1 MSAARSITII
11 DPRVGDIAAV
21 VAGLPAGEA
30 VFVLDD
36 SQDGL
41 GQIAA
46 LLAGTD
52 GISALHIVGHGSAG
66 ALVLGNGL
74 VDTAALAAHADD
86 LATIGRHLAPGGDI
100 LLYGCNV
107 AAGDAG
113 QAFIDSFGALTHADI
128 AASTDVTGAAAL
140 GGNWTLEAH
149 SGAIEAH
156 SLAFAAFHGTL
167 DTINGDGAA
176 NVLTGTEGDDTI
188 SGFGGNDTISGL
200 GGNDVIDGGTGADDM
215 AGGLG
220 DDIYYVDN
228 AGDTITEAANAGTD
242 LVYATASV
250 VLSANVENATLLGS
264 GAINLVGN
272 ALDNV
277 LIGNS
282 GGNLL
287 NGGSG
292 NDYLDGLAG
301 ADTLVGGK
309 GDDTYVLSAV
319 SDVVI
324 ESEFEG
330 TDTIRAG
337 FSYALGKNI
346 ENLVFTGT
354 GDYAGVGNIL
364 GNVMTGNDG
373 NNILSGEDGN
383 DTLYGGNG
391 TDTLIGGTSNDILD
405 GGAGGDAM
413 IGGTGNDTYY
423 VDSVD
428 DVIVEEANQGVD
440 TVVTKFGWTL
450 GDDFENLTLTGSD
463 AVNGTGTAADN
474 ILIGNGA
481 DNTLLGNGCND
492 TLDGGAGVDTLI
504 GGTGNDSYTVD
515 SIGDLIV
522 ENADEGADSVTASV
536 SYTLVD
542 NVENLTLTGTADLS
556 GTGNDANNVIVGNDG
571 ANTLSG
577 LGGNDT
583 IDGGKGA
590 DAMDGGAGNDTY
602 IVDDAGD
609 TVTDSAG
616 TDTVQSSITWVLA
629 ASLENVTLTGKAAI
643 NATGN
648 AQANVITGND
658 GDNVIDGGA
667 GADTMI
673 GGAGADTYYVD
684 NSADK
689 AIETAQGGGT
699 DLVIASASFKLTDY
713 ADNLTLTGTADL
725 SAGGNVIG
733 NVITGNSGN
742 NVIEGGGGKDTLDG
756 RDGSDLYVVSN
767 TRDGFQG
774 EIQDTGTTGTDEVR
788 LSYTTSGYSVF
799 SDKDTGIER
808 IVIGT
813 GTGAVADSTGTA
825 AVAVSAAKLLNAVII
840 LGNAGSNR
848 ITGTAFGDTIDGG
861 LGADALTGGLGDDTY
876 YVDDAKDRVI
886 ERALQGYDTVYATVS
901 VKLAKSVEAL
911 VLTGS
916 ADLYGTG
923 GADNNTITGNLGNNL
938 LDGGKGD
945 DVLIGGAG
953 NDRLIGGQGADTL
966 QGGSG
971 TDVFVFADKPVTGGP
986 VDVIVDFNQGESDRI
1001 ELDKDAFRGL
1011 GRVLGTISADQFWS
1025 GTGVT
1030 QVHDSTDRLLYD
1042 TTTGNLWYDADG
1054 YGVAAPILII
1064 QLGTSSH
1071 PVLAYTD
1078 IALIA

>member
-52 GISALHIVGHGSAG
+52 GISALHIVGHGSAR

-413 IGGTGNDTYY
+413 
-423 VDSVD
+423 
-428 DVIVEEANQGVD
+428 
-440 TVVTKFGWTL
+440 
-450 GDDFENLTLTGSD
+450 
-463 AVNGTGTAADN
+463 
-474 ILIGNGA
+474 
-481 DNTLLGNGCND
+481 
-492 TLDGGAGVDTLI
+492 I